1 MKKIVL
7 TKDAPQPIGPY
18 SQAVMAGNL
27 LFISGQIPLKAD
39 GSMAGADI
47 VTQTKQVL
55 DNLGAILKCQDMT
68 YENVV
73 KNYSLPQR
81 FRRFRRNERDLRYL
95 FHSKSTRTRSFAS

>member
-73 KNYSLPQR
+73 KTTVYLKDLGD
-81 FRRFRRNERDLRYL
+81 FGAMNEIYWYL